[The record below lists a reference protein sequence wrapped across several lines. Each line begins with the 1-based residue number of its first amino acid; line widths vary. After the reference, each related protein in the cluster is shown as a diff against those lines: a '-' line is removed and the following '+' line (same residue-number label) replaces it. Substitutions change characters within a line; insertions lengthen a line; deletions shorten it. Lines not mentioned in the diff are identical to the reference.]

1 MLLIVV
7 NLTLELLATFHR
19 DICTGHTAAM
29 AQILVVGLVGLD
41 FFFGNAEERR
51 SSAEDLGREGRGV
64 LCLVVLANPGE

>member
-7 NLTLELLATFHR
+7 NLTLELLSTWVVFLLFHR

-41 FFFGNAEERR
+41 LIFVCF
-51 SSAEDLGREGRGV
+51 
-64 LCLVVLANPGE
+64 CW

>member
-29 AQILVVGLVGLD
+29 AQILVVGLVV
-41 FFFGNAEERR
+41 FFGNAEERR